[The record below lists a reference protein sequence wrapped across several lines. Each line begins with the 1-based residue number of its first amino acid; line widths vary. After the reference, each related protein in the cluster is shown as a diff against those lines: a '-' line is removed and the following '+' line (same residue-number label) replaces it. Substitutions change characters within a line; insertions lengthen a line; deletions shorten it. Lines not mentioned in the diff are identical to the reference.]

1 MNKSLFYRAVLTPS
15 VVWLSVLFGAASGTG
30 REMVE
35 FITPAGAW
43 GGIVAIAV
51 IGLIFAVTFFLCFE
65 LSRLFKAYDYQR
77 LSMQLLG
84 KFWPLYEVA
93 ILVAMISSLAIV
105 SSASGQIL
113 LGQFEL
119 PVLWGVGGMLAII
132 IAFTYYGRVFI
143 EKTMAL
149 TSALLF
155 MAFIYIGVQV
165 AGNDDMAVGETFANS
180 ELHFDGVQKGLLY
193 AFVNMAFIPLII
205 YAGRDIRS
213 RGESAIGAVC
223 AGIIGILPLLFLHS
237 IFSPSYP
244 EIRDVEMPTF
254 WLLERI
260 SPDWFI
266 GVYVVVVFFMFVQT
280 GVGMMQGFLERM
292 DGWYSSYYNKPMS
305 RLKHSM
311 LSFVMIMLSLLL
323 STIGF
328 VELVRNAYSV
338 LFYSF
343 ILTFTIPLF
352 TVGVYKVY
360 KGGGSQPSKG
370 RWLTSIV
377 DQKNT

>member
-43 GGIVAIAV
+43 GGVVAIAF
-51 IGLIFAVTFFLCFE
+51 IGLIFAVTLFLCFE
-65 LSRLFKAYDYQR
+65 LSRLFNAYDYQR
-77 LSMQLLG
+77 LSSQLLG

-93 ILVAMISSLAIV
+93 ILVAMIASLAIV
-105 SSASGQIL
+105 SAASGQIL
-113 LGQFEL
+113 FGQFEV
-119 PVLWGVGGMLAII
+119 PVLWGVGGMLVII

-155 MAFIYIGVQV
+155 MAFIYIGIQV
-165 AGNDDMAVGETFANS
+165 AGNDDMAVVDTFTNS
-180 ELHFDGVQKGLLY
+180 EIHFDGVQKGLIY

-213 RGESAIGAVC
+213 RGESAIGAISASIV
-223 AGIIGILPLLFLHS
+223 GTLPLLFLHT
-237 IFSPSYP
+237 IFSPNYR
-244 EIRDVEMPTF
+244 EIRDVDMPTF

-260 SPDWFI
+260 SADWFI
-266 GVYVVVVFFMFVQT
+266 GVYVVVVFFMFAQT

-292 DGWYSSYYNKPMS
+292 DSCYSNYYNKPMS
-305 RLKHSM
+305 PLKHSI
-311 LSFVMIMLSLLL
+311 LSFVMIVLSLLL
-323 STIGF
+323 STVGF
-328 VELVRNAYSV
+328 IELVRSAYSV

-343 ILTFTIPLF
+343 ILTFTIPLV

-360 KGGGSQPSKG
+360 KGGGSQS
-370 RWLTSIV
+370 S
-377 DQKNT
+377 